1 VSLTVRELREA
12 LAGLPDDMLVV
23 MSRDAEGNG
32 YSPLVE
38 ASESMYLAETT
49 WSGDLYPTPEDIAA
63 DAQLGEDDEAPDDAV
78 RVIALWPV
86 N

>member
-1 VSLTVRELREA
+1 MTVRELREA

-38 ASESMYLAETT
+38 TSESMYVAETT
-49 WSGDLYPTPEDIAA
+49 WSGEVYPTPEDIA
-63 DAQLGEDDEAPDDAV
+63 DDEQLGEDDEAPGDAV
-78 RVIALWPV
+78 RVVTLWPV